1 MSPVKHIVRF
11 VLDSRIV
18 EIDFKNSAN
27 GLRPTTTVLNYL
39 RSLSDHK
46 GVKEGC
52 AEGDC
57 GACTV
62 VLGEVVNGKMQYKA
76 VTSCLL
82 FLPMIHGKQLITIE
96 NLACQKNGKQTL
108 HPVQQAI
115 VDCYGTQCG
124 YCTPGVVMSMFALY
138 KNHSNPSRE
147 IIEDALTGNLCRCT
161 GYQSIINAAE
171 MASKNTEKDQF
182 SESEPPIIELLNE
195 INSDKRWLEIQTA
208 VCHYFQPLTLNQ
220 ALKIRLKYPEVIVI
234 NGATDTALRQTKKH
248 ESLNS
253 ILDLSRIAQLSHF
266 SDNPDHL
273 QVNSSISIEKLKT
286 ISVDYFPSLSQ
297 MLNVFGSLQI
307 RNMATIGGNIC
318 SASPIGDI
326 LPVLI
331 AYKAEVIVYNLQQI
345 RILKFEEFIKGYRQ
359 TDIQKDELLV
369 GVIIPKSTEG
379 LIVKSYKISKRKNLD
394 ISTVSA
400 CFSLKLDANHVSEII
415 LAFGGVAAFT
425 KRAVKTEKFLTGK
438 NWDQTIVEQAMSIL
452 YNEFQ
457 PIDDARANAD
467 TRKIMARN
475 LLLKFFLET
484 NNEQSK

>member
-11 VLDSRIV
+11 VLDNRIV
-18 EIDFKNSAN
+18 EIDFKNAAN
-27 GLRPTTTVLNYL
+27 GLKPTTTVLNYL

-147 IIEDALTGNLCRCT
+147 IIADALTGNLCRCT
-161 GYQSIINAAE
+161 GYQSIVNAAE
-171 MASKNTEKDQF
+171 MACKNTEKDHF
-182 SESEPPIIELLNE
+182 SESEPKVIELLNE

-248 ESLNS
+248 ESLNL
-253 ILDLSRIAQLSHF
+253 ILDLSRIVQLSHF

-273 QVNSSISIEKLKT
+273 QVNSGISIEKLKT
-286 ISVDYFPSLSQ
+286 ISADYFPSLYQ

-307 RNMATIGGNIC
+307 RNMATLGGNIC

-331 AYKAEVIVYNLQQI
+331 AYKAEVIVCNLQQI

-438 NWDQTIVEQAMSIL
+438 NWDQTIVEQAMRIL

-475 LLLKFFLET
+475 LLLKFFSET